1 MDNNTQEKGQN
12 RVHTIQMSATPIPQP
27 VEKVNRNKQWIEWGG
42 DNQYPKYLID
52 LSIKSSLHSSILKQK
67 SMLIGGGGWSKTNLS
82 AEAQLLLLNT
92 FNEDD
97 LDELLYKIAMD
108 VEVYGGF
115 FLNLIWNK
123 SRTKVSEINYID
135 PSKVRIQPINPEDKY
150 PQIENYWVSDG
161 WEKPEKFVPV
171 LYPGFSTVNK
181 KKRSQILYVK
191 EYRPGTEYY
200 AIPEYISG
208 CRWIEMEFD
217 ISNWHL
223 NNIRNGMVPNMHINF
238 PIGEP
243 SNEEGEFIIKRL
255 KGQYQGSEQAGNT
268 VVTFSESKDD
278 AVTFVP
284 IESNT
289 SDTKFLML
297 NDQVTEGI
305 IKAHRVVNPVLFGIQ
320 TPGSLGTK
328 NEMLESLEIFQSQY
342 TEPKQRMIEKVFNWI
357 CRINGIKDRLI
368 INKYTPQFSKL
379 NVDIK
384 DVLAILTT
392 EGITPEQKY
401 NILLANDYDHQTAA
415 KFTNYHEGNN
425 LKHIDKKAEKP
436 QENKNTDGPVQ

>member
-1 MDNNTQEKGQN
+1 MEEINKKVKGEN
-12 RVHTIQMSATPIPQP
+12 RVSVITFSATPIPQP
-27 VEKVNRNKQWIEWGG
+27 VEKVNRNKNWVDWGG

-82 AEAQLLLLNT
+82 PEAQLLLLNT

-108 VEVYGGF
+108 LEVYGGF

-123 SRTKVSEINYID
+123 GRNKITEINYID
-135 PSKVRIQPINPEDKY
+135 PAKVRIQPINPEDKY

-161 WEKPEKFVPV
+161 WEKTEKYTPV
-171 LYPGFSTVNK
+171 LYPGFSTIIK

-255 KGQYQGSEQAGNT
+255 KGQYQGSENAGNT
-268 VVTFSESKDD
+268 VVTFSDDKDS
-278 AVTFVP
+278 AVTFDP
-284 IESNT
+284 IDSNT
-289 SDTKFLML
+289 SDSKFLML

-305 IKAHRVVNPVLFGIQ
+305 LKAHRVVNPSLFGIQ
-320 TPGSLGTK
+320 TPGSLGSK

-342 TEPKQRMIEKVFNWI
+342 TEPKQRTIEKIFNWI
-357 CRINGIKDRLI
+357 CRINGIKDRLL

-384 DVLAILTT
+384 DVLLILQA
-392 EGITPEQKY
+392 EGITAQQKY
-401 NILLANDYDHQTAA
+401 DILLANDYDHQTAA
-415 KFTNYHEGNN
+415 KFTGYHEGNN
-425 LKHIDKKAEKP
+425 LKHIDKANKSKQNKP
-436 QENKNTDGPVQ
+436 KEDGTI